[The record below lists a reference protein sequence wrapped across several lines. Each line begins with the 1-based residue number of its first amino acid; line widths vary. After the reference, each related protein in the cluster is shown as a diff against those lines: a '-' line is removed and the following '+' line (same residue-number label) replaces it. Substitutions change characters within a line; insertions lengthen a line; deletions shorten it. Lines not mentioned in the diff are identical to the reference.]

1 MGSGE
6 AWRGFLALMA
16 ELNLVL
22 ALIGLGFALAPLREG
37 ALAAATLLFVGSD
50 VAAALRTHELMN
62 QIAGIEI
69 GLVNGTFLGALASV
83 IAGAA
88 LLAPDIVATPIGLI
102 AAVGNGLITGGVIAA
117 TTPAGGD
124 ELSFTVGALS
134 ASILLVTVAL
144 TGRRLLGSPAWTRI
158 AGKIL
163 GAWLVAIAG
172 LLLALPTRHSPP
184 KPSAISSVPAPPKA
198 FRSVV
203 PP

>member
-1 MGSGE
+1 
-6 AWRGFLALMA
+6 
-16 ELNLVL
+16 
-22 ALIGLGFALAPLREG
+22 
-37 ALAAATLLFVGSD
+37 
-50 VAAALRTHELMN
+50 
-62 QIAGIEI
+62 
-69 GLVNGTFLGALASV
+69 
-83 IAGAA
+83 
-88 LLAPDIVATPIGLI
+88 LI

-163 GAWLVAIAG
+163 GAWLVAIAV
-172 LLLALPTRHSPP
+172 LLVALPTRHSPP